1 MYLWQSVV
9 DDECLAAGPGPLH
22 CQRLSQCLLLDPEQ
36 LRDDVDHLRVLHCH
50 CVVVM
55 VDGLARLQLHV
66 PCNVTT
72 LGTVMT
78 LIETASWY
86 SVVQATHLY
95 SKKDA
100 PLPPNQYICMM
111 QFMNG
116 P

>member
-22 CQRLSQCLLLDPEQ
+22 RQRLSQCLLLDPEQ

-72 LGTVMT
+72 LACTVMT
-78 LIETASWY
+78 LIETAQAGTL
-86 SVVQATHLY
+86 VVRATYLY

-100 PLPPNQYICMM
+100 PLPPPIYLYDAI
-111 QFMNG
+111 
-116 P
+116 

>member
-66 PCNVTT
+66 PYNVTT

-78 LIETASWY
+78 LMETASWY
-86 SVVQATHLY
+86 SSCSSHPSIQ
-95 SKKDA
+95 
-100 PLPPNQYICMM
+100 
-111 QFMNG
+111 
-116 P
+116 